1 MLSGALQ
8 STHQLK
14 NGSPRI
20 GGKVPIMH
28 VASIKQG
35 LSIFTYMKSGRAH
48 LGLGA
53 AKAFETRQIGLRG
66 SKVVRKK
73 D

>member
-1 MLSGALQ
+1 M
-8 STHQLK
+8 
-14 NGSPRI
+14 
-20 GGKVPIMH
+20 PIMR

-35 LSIFTYMKSGRAH
+35 LSVVTYMKSGRAH

-53 AKAFETRQIGLRG
+53 AKAFETGDR
-66 SKVVRKK
+66 SKEVRKK